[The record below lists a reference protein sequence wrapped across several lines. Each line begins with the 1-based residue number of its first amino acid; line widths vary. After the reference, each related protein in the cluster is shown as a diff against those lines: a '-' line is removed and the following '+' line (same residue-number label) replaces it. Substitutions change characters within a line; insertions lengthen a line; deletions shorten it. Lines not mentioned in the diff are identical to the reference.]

1 MSKPESWKSWEGRQ
15 IDGKFT
21 LRQWLGSSDHSAV
34 FLTEIPDTPPQKAA
48 IKLVP
53 CETGESAETQL
64 RSLQA
69 KIGLSHR
76 NLIQTFE
83 AGRTQ
88 VDGECVVYAV
98 TECADDNLGQIL
110 PQRTLELAEVADLLP
125 PLLGALS
132 YLHEKGLV
140 HGRVRPSNILAA
152 GDQLKLSTD
161 HVQSKSEQKPTG
173 RQDEYDAPET
183 SLRMLSPS
191 SDIWSLGMT
200 LVAAFTQKAL
210 QYKAPSDPLVPSSV
224 PEPYRGIA
232 QASLRLDPEKRCSIK
247 EIERRLKTP
256 VRPAEAPVA
265 VASSEPV
272 RLEAETPKKRTAF
285 PVTIAL
291 AAVLAIIFAIF
302 YFGRSKSSNSPT
314 ESSPRSATTAQAP
327 TPQTAAPTSGTAK
340 QNDSAGSVT
349 HQVLPDVPQSAKNT
363 ITGTIKV
370 VVQTQVDTSGKVT
383 SAKLKSAGSSR
394 YFAGLALKAAPKWEF
409 SAPEVNGQ
417 PTASTWLLQFR
428 FRRSGT
434 QASAQRSKH

>member
-1 MSKPESWKSWEGRQ
+1 MSKPDTWKSWESRQ

-21 LRQWLGSSDHSAV
+21 LRQWLGGSDHSAV
-34 FLTEIPDTPPQKAA
+34 FLTEIPGAPPLKAA

-53 CETGESAETQL
+53 CDAGSAAETQV

-69 KIGLSHR
+69 KTGLSHH
-76 NLIQTFE
+76 NLLQTYE
-83 AGRTQ
+83 AGRAQ
-88 VDGECVVYAV
+88 VDDDCVVYAV
-98 TECADDNLGQIL
+98 MEYADESLGQIL
-110 PQRTLELAEVADLLP
+110 PQRSLNPAEVAELLP
-125 PLLGALS
+125 PLLNALS

-161 HVQSKSEQKPTG
+161 HVQSKSEQKPGG

-183 SLRMLSPS
+183 SLRALSPA

-200 LVAAFTQKAL
+200 LVAVLSQKPL
-210 QYKAPSDPLVPSSV
+210 QHKPPGDPVVPSSI

-232 QASLRLDPEKRCSIK
+232 QASLRLDAEQRCSLK
-247 EIERRLKTP
+247 DIEQRLKVP
-256 VRPAEAPVA
+256 PRPADAPAA
-265 VASSEPV
+265 VAPPTPAAPEPI
-272 RLEAETPKKRTAF
+272 AAKKRTPF
-285 PVTIAL
+285 PVTIGL
-291 AAVLAIIFAIF
+291 AAVLAIVFAIF
-302 YFGRSKSSNSPT
+302 YFGRSKSSTAPT
-314 ESSPRSATTAQAP
+314 EMNPQPSTTAQAP
-327 TPQTAAPTSGTAK
+327 SSQTSAPAPPK
-340 QNDSAGSVT
+340 QTGSAGSVT

-370 VVQTQVDTSGKVT
+370 IVQAQVDASGKVT
-383 SAKLKSAGSSR
+383 SAKLKSPGSSK

-409 SAPEVNGQ
+409 SAPEIGGQ

-434 QASAQRSKH
+434 QASAQKAKH

>member
-1 MSKPESWKSWEGRQ
+1 MSKPDTWKSWEGRQ

-21 LRQWLGSSDHSAV
+21 LRQWLGGSDHSAV
-34 FLTEIPDTPPQKAA
+34 FLTEVPGTPPQKAA
-48 IKLVP
+48 IKLIP
-53 CETGESAETQL
+53 CETGEDAETQL

-69 KIGLSHR
+69 KTGLSHR
-76 NLIQTFE
+76 NLLQTFE

-88 VDGECVVYAV
+88 VDGECVIYAV

-110 PQRTLELAEVADLLP
+110 PQRTLEPAEVAELLP
-125 PLLGALS
+125 PLLSALS

-161 HVQSKSEQKPTG
+161 RVQSNSEQKPSG

-200 LVAAFTQKAL
+200 LVAAFTQKP
-210 QYKAPSDPLVPSSV
+210 APQKPQSDPIVPSSV

-232 QASLRLDPEKRCSIK
+232 QASLRLDHEKRCSIR

-256 VRPAEAPVA
+256 TRAAEAAVA
-265 VASSEPV
+265 VAPPEPV
-272 RLEAETPKKRTAF
+272 TSQPATPKKRTVF

-291 AAVLAIIFAIF
+291 AAVLVIIFAIF
-302 YFGRSKSSNSPT
+302 YFGRSKSSTPLPETSQP
-314 ESSPRSATTAQAP
+314 PATTVQGP
-327 TPQTAAPTSGTAK
+327 TPQTSAPTSGAQK
-340 QNDSAGSVT
+340 QNDPAGSVT

-370 VVQTQVDTSGKVT
+370 VVQTQVDASGKVT

-409 SAPEVNGQ
+409 SAPVVDGQ